1 MILLV
6 DNYDSFVY
14 NLYQLIGSINPEIKL
29 IRNDELNIEQIKK
42 LNPSHIVLSPG
53 PGKPSEAGICSEI
66 VKVFQGEIPI
76 LGICLGHQ
84 VIAEVFESIV
94 SYAKE
99 VVHGKAFKL
108 KIMENS
114 PLFKGI
120 DKEFMG
126 ARYHS
131 LAIKRETLGED
142 LKIIATTDDGEI
154 MAIEHRKYPI
164 YGLQFHP
171 ESILSDNGKKLI
183 QNFLDI
189 RGGQND
195 KTSNISIEQ

>member
-14 NLYQLIGSINPEIKL
+14 NLYQLIGSINSEIKV
-29 IRNDELNIEQIKK
+29 IRNDKLNIEQIKK

-66 VKVFQGEIPI
+66 VKAFQGEIPI

-84 VIAEVFESIV
+84 VIAEVFGSVV

-99 VVHGKAFKL
+99 VIHGKAFKL
-108 KIMENS
+108 KIIENT
-114 PLFKGI
+114 PIFKEI

-131 LAIKRETLGED
+131 LAIKRETLGKD
-142 LKIIATTDDGEI
+142 LKIISTTDDDEI
-154 MAIEHRKYPI
+154 MAIEHRKY
-164 YGLQFHP
+164 QFM
-171 ESILSDNGKKLI
+171 DC
-183 QNFLDI
+183 NFI
-189 RGGQND
+189 MNQF
-195 KTSNISIEQ
+195 

>member
-1 MILLV
+1 MITIIDYKSGNLRSIHNGFTKIGYEAEITSDPERIGNADFLV
-6 DNYDSFVY
+6 LPGVGAF
-14 NLYQLIGSINPEIKL
+14 GSVM
-29 IRNDELNIEQIKK
+29 DNIEPFKDVIYE
-42 LNPSHIVLSPG
+42 HINDD
-53 PGKPSEAGICSEI
+53 KP
-66 VKVFQGEIPI
+66 F

-154 MAIEHRKYPI
+154 MAIEHRRYPI

>member
-14 NLYQLIGSINPEIKL
+14 NLYQLIGSINPEIKV

-53 PGKPSEAGICSEI
+53 PGKPSEVGICSEI

-108 KIMENS
+108 KIMENH
-114 PLFKGI
+114 L
-120 DKEFMG
+120 
-126 ARYHS
+126 Y
-131 LAIKRETLGED
+131 L
-142 LKIIATTDDGEI
+142 
-154 MAIEHRKYPI
+154 
-164 YGLQFHP
+164 
-171 ESILSDNGKKLI
+171 
-183 QNFLDI
+183 
-189 RGGQND
+189 RG
-195 KTSNISIEQ
+195 

>member
-14 NLYQLIGSINPEIKL
+14 NLYQLIGSINPKIKV
-29 IRNDELNIEQIKK
+29 IRNDKLDIEQIKK

-66 VKVFQGEIPI
+66 VKAFQSKIPI

-84 VIAEVFESIV
+84 IIAEVFGSVV

-108 KIMENS
+108 KIVEDS
-114 PLFKGI
+114 LLFKNI

-131 LAIKRETLGED
+131 LAIKKNTLGED
-142 LKIIATTDDGEI
+142 LKIISIIDDGEI
-154 MAIEHRKYPI
+154 MAIEHKKYPI

-195 KTSNISIEQ
+195 KTGNISIE

>member
-14 NLYQLIGSINPEIKL
+14 NLYQLIGSINLKIKV

-66 VKVFQGEIPI
+66 VKAFQGEIPI

-84 VIAEVFESIV
+84 VIAEVFESVV

-99 VVHGKAFKL
+99 VVHGKAF
-108 KIMENS
+108 
-114 PLFKGI
+114 
-120 DKEFMG
+120 
-126 ARYHS
+126 
-131 LAIKRETLGED
+131 
-142 LKIIATTDDGEI
+142 
-154 MAIEHRKYPI
+154 
-164 YGLQFHP
+164 
-171 ESILSDNGKKLI
+171 
-183 QNFLDI
+183 
-189 RGGQND
+189 
-195 KTSNISIEQ
+195 

>member
-14 NLYQLIGSINPEIKL
+14 NLYQLIGSINPKIKV

-66 VKVFQGEIPI
+66 VKAFQGKIPI

-84 VIAEVFESIV
+84 VIAEVFGSIV

-108 KIMENS
+108 KIIENS
-114 PLFKGI
+114 LLFKGI
-120 DKEFMG
+120 NKEFMG

-131 LAIKRETLGED
+131 LAIKRETLGKD
-142 LKIIATTDDGEI
+142 LKIISTTDDGEI
-154 MAIEHRKYPI
+154 MAIEHRRYPI

-189 RGGQND
+189 RG
-195 KTSNISIEQ
+195 E

>member
-1 MILLV
+1 M
-6 DNYDSFVY
+6 
-14 NLYQLIGSINPEIKL
+14 
-29 IRNDELNIEQIKK
+29 
-42 LNPSHIVLSPG
+42 LSPG

-154 MAIEHRKYPI
+154 MAIEHRRYPI

-189 RGGQND
+189 RGGQMIKQAIHQLSNKQD
-195 KTSNISIEQ
+195 LTTEQAIVSMQEIMSGIASNIQIASF

>member
-14 NLYQLIGSINPEIKL
+14 NLYQLIGSINPKIKV
-29 IRNDELNIEQIKK
+29 IRNDKLDIEQIKK

-66 VKVFQGEIPI
+66 VKAFQSKIPI

-84 VIAEVFESIV
+84 IIAEVFGSVV

-108 KIMENS
+108 KIVEDS
-114 PLFKGI
+114 LLFKNI
-120 DKEFMG
+120 DKYFMG

-131 LAIKRETLGED
+131 LAIKKETLSED
-142 LKIIATTDDGEI
+142 LKITSISDDGEI
-154 MAIEHRKYPI
+154 MAIEHKKYSI

-171 ESILSDNGKKLI
+171 ESILSDNGKILI

-195 KTSNISIEQ
+195 KAGNISIK

>member
-14 NLYQLIGSINPEIKL
+14 NLYQLIGSINPKIKV
-29 IRNDELNIEQIKK
+29 IRNDKLNIEQIKK

-66 VKVFQGEIPI
+66 VKVFQGKIPI

-84 VIAEVFESIV
+84 VIAEVFDSV
-94 SYAKE
+94 VNYAKE

-108 KIMENS
+108 KIMEKS

-183 QNFLDI
+183 QNFLNI
-189 RGGQND
+189 RGGKND
-195 KTSNISIEQ
+195 KTSNISIKQ

>member
-14 NLYQLIGSINPEIKL
+14 NLYQLIGSINPEIKV

-94 SYAKE
+94 SYA
-99 VVHGKAFKL
+99 
-108 KIMENS
+108 
-114 PLFKGI
+114 
-120 DKEFMG
+120 FMG

-154 MAIEHRKYPI
+154 MAIEHRRYPI

-183 QNFLDI
+183 QNFLDT